1 MLKPKLKPQTNGTDT
16 KDIAKINASLNPKPP
31 KVWPGRL
38 WRALPWFFIWMSLN
52 NIGARIAKLETPY
65 RGLLTLVQVGPDA
78 KPILAMGTEAGTLE
92 DNNVKAFLSDFISIL
107 WRYDKHLPPALG
119 GGIDPGV
126 TLGEEKVKV
135 LTPMFL
141 ARAALN
147 NAIAN
152 NLLLQIMQGA
162 PKDLDQGGTGILTN
176 IHVAHIEKVGDTRVV
191 TVGAFMQVRGPDGS
205 LRPSGPWARKIT
217 VAPVPKPKHLLGK
230 SRAEAILNNA
240 LLRGLE
246 IIAVEDA
253 PEVLP

>member
-1 MLKPKLKPQTNGTDT
+1 MFKLKTKPQTNGTDT

-31 KVWPGRL
+31 KVWPGRI
-38 WRALPWFFIWMSLN
+38 WRALPWFFIWMSIN

-65 RGLLTLVQVGPDA
+65 QGLLTLVQVGPDA

-92 DNNVKAFLSDFISIL
+92 DNNVKAFLAEFIPIL
-107 WRYDKHLPPALG
+107 WRYDKRLPPALG
-119 GGIDPGV
+119 SAVDPGV
-126 TLGEEKVKV
+126 TLGEEKTKV

-141 ARAALN
+141 ARAAVN
-147 NAIAN
+147 NGIAN

-176 IHVAHIEKVGDTRVV
+176 INIAHIEKQGDTRVV
-191 TVGAFMQVRGPDGS
+191 TVGALMQVSGPDGT
-205 LRPSGPWARKIT
+205 LRSTGPWARKIT
-217 VAPVPKPKHLLGK
+217 VAPVAKPRHLLGK
-230 SRAEAILNNA
+230 SRAEAILNTA

-246 IIAVEDA
+246 ITAVEDA